1 MKSPF
6 FGEGRTIGDDL
17 ASDQFSI
24 FASVYVYVCVCE
36 WIKSILQLVD
46 VVYTLRCIKN
56 SGFLNKQIEVDS
68 KY

>member
-6 FGEGRTIGDDL
+6 SEKEEQSEMILPRISSRSL
-17 ASDQFSI
+17 R
-24 FASVYVYVCVCE
+24 VCMYMCVCE
-36 WIKSILQLVD
+36 WIKSVLQLVD